1 MDSLESKNM
10 YTQVYGTSQLATT
23 LRVKLKDSLQISLN
37 VLIIIHLILKAN
49 LKVMIG
55 NKMTD
60 VAK

>member
-1 MDSLESKNM
+1 MDSLEAKNM
-10 YTQVYGTSQLATT
+10 YTQVYGTSQLA

-37 VLIIIHLILKAN
+37 VLIIIHLKLKAN